1 MTENIIL
8 MMTFAI
14 GILLCFYGFKMVRLS
29 MALAGFYIG
38 HQLGNVIYGLTASYF
53 SDSSKSTAAVLL
65 PIITAIL
72 LAVLSYAIYKQ
83 ALFFLTM
90 IFSAFSIMKV
100 FVIYVVKTDKNLEIL
115 NHLSPDSVQKIKS
128 SKTGVESFVSDAEVG
143 DILAQLPGQSSWQKL
158 LIVLLVA
165 LAIGVVVG
173 ILICAIQEPAIKI
186 ATAVIGA
193 DALRL
198 AILESID
205 KILTIKDLPE
215 GVSSVLGKVPGNIW
229 VSFVIWAIF
238 IALGCIVQLQQKE
251 S

>member
-14 GILLCFYGFKMVRLS
+14 GILLCFYGFKMFRLS

-115 NHLSPDSVQKIKS
+115 NHLSPS